1 MDNSMSYSTRKKCGG
16 FTLVE
21 LLVALSIS
29 GFILAAV
36 ATLAFAMGSAYD
48 SSDDT
53 MAKQARVRT
62 TKTVLRD
69 LLCDAKMV
77 FMESDGDLAVWKSG
91 DGDNRIEIEELVYI
105 EKGMSRDYLYL
116 VSYKN
121 TSGLST
127 SFSITNIEDKTAK
140 NFMDSK
146 CTRQTVKFLDGDCR
160 NVWFRFDQSPPS
172 ARLVSMT
179 FELLENGQWKQYHMS
194 CYLLGWAGNLLDSSG
209 NSLTS
214 DDD

>member
-1 MDNSMSYSTRKKCGG
+1 MVCYILREKKCGG

-36 ATLAFAMGSAYD
+36 ATLAFAMSSAYD

-62 TKTVLRD
+62 TKTVLRE
-69 LLCDAKMV
+69 LLCNAKMV
-77 FMESDGDLAVWKSG
+77 FLESDGDLAVWKSG

-105 EKGMSRDYLYL
+105 ERGIYGNHLYL
-116 VSYKN
+116 VSYEDV
-121 TSGLST
+121 SGLGT
-127 SFSITNIEDKTAK
+127 NFSITNIKDGTAK
-140 NFMDSK
+140 NFMDSN
-146 CTRQTVKFLDGDCR
+146 CAGQMVKFLDGDCR
-160 NVWFRFDQSPPS
+160 NVQFGFDQNPPS
-172 ARLVSMT
+172 ARLVSIA
-179 FELLENGQWKQYHMS
+179 FELLENEQWKEYHMS

-209 NSLTS
+209 SLLVS

>member
-1 MDNSMSYSTRKKCGG
+1 MLYSAKKKCGG

-53 MAKQARVRT
+53 MAKQSRVRT
-62 TKTVLRD
+62 TKTVLRN

-77 FMESDGDLAVWKSG
+77 FLESDGDLAVWKSD
-91 DGDNRIEIEELVYI
+91 DGDNRIEDEELVYI
-105 EKGMSRDYLYL
+105 EKGIYGNHLYL

-127 SFSITNIEDKTAK
+127 SFSITNIEDGSAK
-140 NFMDSK
+140 NFMNFN
-146 CTRQTVKFLDGDCR
+146 CARQTVKFLDDDCR
-160 NVWFRFDQSPPS
+160 NVWFRFDSSPPS
-172 ARLVSMT
+172 TRLVSIA

-194 CYLLGWAGNLLDSSG
+194 CYLSGWAGNLLDGMG
-209 NSLTS
+209 NSLIS